1 MTEPKL
7 YVAGNWKMN
16 GMQADLKEIEAVKD
30 GITSAGPDVAIFPP
44 ATLLRQA
51 ASVAKGSP
59 VEIGAQDCHAQ
70 SKGAFTGDLSAAIL
84 KDAGATAV
92 IVGHSERRHGHG
104 ETSQDVEAKASAVL
118 KAGLKAVICIGE
130 TKDERLAGLAADVC
144 SRQLAGSLPAEST
157 PDTVIVAYEP
167 VWAIGTGLSPTTP
180 DITAIHE
187 VVRKE
192 LHKRFAGSAGKY
204 WRVLY
209 GGSVTAAN
217 AASIFESDEV
227 DGVLVGGA
235 SLSAASFLAIIA
247 AAKAA
252 SERRSKAGTA

>member
-1 MTEPKL
+1 MTRPKL

-16 GMQADLKEIEAVKD
+16 GLQADLKEIESVKA
-30 GITSAGPDVAIFPP
+30 GVQASGPDVAIFPP
-44 ATLLRQA
+44 ATLLHQA
-51 ASVAKGSP
+51 AALVKGSP

-84 KDAGATAV
+84 KDAGASAV
-92 IVGHSERRHGHG
+92 IVGHSERRSGHG
-104 ETSQDVEAKASAVL
+104 ETSRDVQAKASAGL
-118 KAGLKAVICIGE
+118 KAGLKVIVCIGE
-130 TKDERLAGLAADVC
+130 TKGERVAGLAPEVC
-144 SRQLAGSLPAEST
+144 ARQVAGSLPADST

-167 VWAIGTGLSPTTP
+167 VWAIGTGLSPTIP

-187 VVRKE
+187 VVRRE
-192 LHKRFAGSAGKY
+192 LHKRFPASAGKH

-217 AASIFESDEV
+217 AASIFESAEV

-235 SLSAASFLAIIA
+235 SLNAASFLAIIA

-252 SERRSKAGTA
+252 SGSRTA

>member
-1 MTEPKL
+1 MTRPKL

-16 GMQADLKEIEAVKD
+16 GLRADLKEIEAVKA
-30 GITSAGPDVAIFPP
+30 GIDSSGPDVAVFPP
-44 ATLLRQA
+44 ATLLEAA
-51 ASVAKGSP
+51 ASACKGSP
-59 VEIGAQDCHAQ
+59 VEVGAQDCHAQ
-70 SKGAFTGDLSAAIL
+70 PKGAFTGDLSAALL

-92 IVGHSERRHGHG
+92 IVGHSERRSGHG
-104 ETSQDVEAKASAVL
+104 ETSSDVKAKASAAL

-130 TKDERLAGLAADVC
+130 TKGERLADLAADVC
-144 SRQLAGSLPAEST
+144 ARQVAGSLPAEST
-157 PDTVIVAYEP
+157 PETVIVAYEP
-167 VWAIGTGLSPTTP
+167 VWAIGTGLSPTTA

-192 LHKRFAGSAGKY
+192 LTKHFPGTDGKQ
-204 WRVLY
+204 WRILY

-217 AASIFESDEV
+217 SPSIFESDEV

-235 SLSAASFLAIIA
+235 SLTAASFLGIIA

-252 SERRSKAGTA
+252 SGRRA

>member
-16 GMQADLKEIEAVKD
+16 GLQADLKEIESVKA
-30 GITSAGPDVAIFPP
+30 GVTPSGPDVAIFPP
-44 ATLLRQA
+44 ATLLHQA
-51 ASVAKGSP
+51 ASLAKGSP

-70 SKGAFTGDLSAAIL
+70 PKGAFTGDLSATIL

-92 IVGHSERRHGHG
+92 IVGHSERRSGHG
-104 ETSQDVEAKASAVL
+104 ETSRDVHAKASAAL
-118 KAGLKAVICIGE
+118 KVGLKAVICIGE
-130 TKDERLAGLAADVC
+130 TKGERLAGLAPDVC
-144 SRQLAGSLPAEST
+144 ARQVAASLPVEST

-167 VWAIGTGLSPTTP
+167 VWAIGTGLSPTIP

-187 VVRKE
+187 VVRSE
-192 LHKRFAGSAGKY
+192 LKKCFPGSAGQH

-235 SLSAASFLAIIA
+235 SLSATSFLAIIA

-252 SERRSKAGTA
+252 SERRASVK